1 MYGSGQNRSSTV
13 ISFFE
18 MVVGG
23 GGGGFENIN
32 ENNQLLNLSFFLYHN
47 LLTEKSNFL
56 IVDLT
61 IFIRLEYM
69 VNYLL

>member
-1 MYGSGQNRSSTV
+1 MEAGRIDPVQSSH
-13 ISFFE
+13 SLKWLLE
-18 MVVGG
+18 